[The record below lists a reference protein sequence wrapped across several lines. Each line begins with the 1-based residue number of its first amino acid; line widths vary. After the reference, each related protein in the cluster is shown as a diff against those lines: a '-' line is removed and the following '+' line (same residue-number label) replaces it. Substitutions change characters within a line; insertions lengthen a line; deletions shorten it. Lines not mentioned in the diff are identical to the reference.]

1 MTYSDLKQ
9 LFLNRL
15 SALYSPNEAES
26 ILFFYLYYRLE
37 MEKYQ
42 WTLRREEQLSEVCMQ
57 TITADLD
64 RLASGF
70 PVQYLVGKC
79 EFFNCE
85 LSLNGKVLIP
95 RPETEEL
102 VVEVVN
108 RFQNRSAQR
117 VLDVG
122 TGSGAIALA
131 LKRYLPQ
138 AEVWATDF
146 SENALEC
153 ARENAE
159 NLKLDVKF
167 LHHDI
172 LNDTI
177 DSLPQDLDILISNP
191 PYIPISEKKN
201 LHRNVKDYE
210 PDSALFVPDSTPLIF
225 YKKIAQVGIELL
237 KPTGVLLFETYH
249 LFQNQ
254 MVEML
259 QSLGYKQVVITKD
272 LQGKSRFVEA
282 SMSE

>member
-57 TITADLD
+57 AITADLD

-159 NLKLDVKF
+159 NLKLDVNF

-210 PDSALFVPDSTPLIF
+210 PNSALFVPDSTPLIF

>member
-64 RLASGF
+64 RLTSGF

-191 PYIPISEKKN
+191 PYIPISEKEN

-210 PDSALFVPDSTPLIF
+210 PNSALFVPDSTPLIF

>member
-9 LFLNRL
+9 LFQNRL

-26 ILFFYLYYRLE
+26 ILFFFFFYRLE

-57 TITADLD
+57 AITADLD

-131 LKRYLPQ
+131 LKRHLPQ

-159 NLKLDVKF
+159 NLKLDVNF

-191 PYIPISEKKN
+191 PYIPISEKEN

>member
-15 SALYSPNEAES
+15 SVLYSPNEAES

-159 NLKLDVKF
+159 NLKLDVNF

>member
-26 ILFFYLYYRLE
+26 ILFYYLYYRLE

-57 TITADLD
+57 AITADLD

-191 PYIPISEKKN
+191 PYIPISEKEN